1 MPRLPGGLGSGL
13 LGNAIRRGLWGGSRA
28 WQIVLAVVVLG
39 RLVRAVSR
47 PRPITLTER
56 LGVGEALE
64 VRHLPASDRTG
75 LRNAA
80 GPGADVKAVEAG

>member
-1 MPRLPGGLGSGL
+1 MLRFPGGLGSGL

-64 VRHLPASDRTG
+64 VRHLPASDGTG
-75 LRNAA
+75 LRNAG

>member
-28 WQIVLAVVVLG
+28 WQIDLAVVVLG

-56 LGVGEALE
+56 LGVGETLE
-64 VRHLPASDRTG
+64 VRHLPASDGTG
-75 LRNAA
+75 LRNGS
-80 GPGADVKAVEAG
+80 GPGAGVKAVEAG

>member
-28 WQIVLAVVVLG
+28 WQVVLAVVVLA

-47 PRPITLTER
+47 PRPVALTER
-56 LGVGEALE
+56 LDVGEALE
-64 VRHLPASDRTG
+64 VRHLPAFDGTG
-75 LRNAA
+75 LKDGL
-80 GPGADVKAVEAG
+80 GPSTGVKTAEAG

>member
-28 WQIVLAVVVLG
+28 WQVVLAVVVLA

-47 PRPITLTER
+47 PRAVALTER
-56 LGVGEALE
+56 LDVGEALE
-64 VRHLPASDRTG
+64 VRHLSASDGTRLRDGSGPSTG
-75 LRNAA
+75 
-80 GPGADVKAVEAG
+80 VKAAEAG